1 MVLFP
6 KNVFKLICQYCDDRI
21 EKRQKRLWRSI
32 VPVRSEYVHIDP
44 WSESFTLGTC
54 IDNTYSSEYI
64 DWNPLTYPYQPTYDF
79 DVYLGI
85 RIMWNIIVLPMES
98 EELMHPDSYIDAEIY
113 SPWDLAVFSY
123 NYDNQNQVEYLHI
136 KRIEQYNSYK

>member
-1 MVLFP
+1 MTLQDFD
-6 KNVFKLICQYCDDRI
+6 N
-21 EKRQKRLWRSI
+21 
-32 VPVRSEYVHIDP
+32 
-44 WSESFTLGTC
+44 SESWIKNEVKSVDILENS
-54 IDNTYSSEYI
+54 IQEYKE
-64 DWNPLTYPYQPTYDF
+64 LLQPYQPTYDF

-98 EELMHPDSYIDAEIY
+98 EELMHPNSYIDAEIK